1 MHIPLPAPVE
11 KTLTTLQSAGY
22 DTYVVGGCVRDS
34 MLGLIPPDWDISPRQ
49 HPRTSLRCLAAIR
62 SLKPVS
68 NTVR

>member
-34 MLGLIPPDWDISPRQ
+34 MLGLTPPDWDIS
-49 HPRTSLRCLAAIR
+49 TAAER
-62 SLKPVS
+62 
-68 NTVR
+68 